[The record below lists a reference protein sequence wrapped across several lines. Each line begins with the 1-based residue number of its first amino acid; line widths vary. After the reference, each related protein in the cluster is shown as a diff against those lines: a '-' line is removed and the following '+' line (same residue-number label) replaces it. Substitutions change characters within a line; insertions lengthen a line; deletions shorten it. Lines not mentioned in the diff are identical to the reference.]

1 MHMSNIS
8 GKSRATSLPLR
19 CLASTPRMTLLYKLK
34 SGESKTIRVPFDP
47 LLSKYEDVKPRLLGM
62 KAEAQEGLG
71 MLKTPQLATFRLPP
85 LALASALVS
94 LTYFYLFSPPSP
106 GPTFLDIPV
115 GAMDAFFSPAHAF
128 RSATGFGLSF
138 RTACTI
144 LGTVH
149 AAETLYTWSLCR
161 HFVKSTLATAAYV
174 GGTFIFGMPI
184 WIDLK
189 RRVQEKR
196 IESVMKATSGSVW
209 WWSSNRIDVQAV
221 DEFLELLNSSLGNVC
236 QHHWTSQ
243 SKTGE
248 KYCMEQ

>member
-1 MHMSNIS
+1 MSDPVASKS
-8 GKSRATSLPLR
+8 GFLCMYMKNHPDTLVAYVKYFGKVEGNVLTAAMSSID
-19 CLASTPRMTLLYKLK
+19 SKGMTLLYKLK

-71 MLKTPQLATFRLPP
+71 MLKTPQLTTFRLPP

-106 GPTFLDIPV
+106 GTTFLDIPV
-115 GAMDAFFSPAHAF
+115 STMDAFFSPAHAF

-144 LGTVH
+144 LGSMH

-161 HFVKSTLATAAYV
+161 HFVKNTLATAAYIS
-174 GGTFIFGMPI
+174 GTFIFGMPI
-184 WIDLK
+184 WVDLK

-196 IESVMKATSGSVW
+196 IESVMKV
-209 WWSSNRIDVQAV
+209 
-221 DEFLELLNSSLGNVC
+221 E
-236 QHHWTSQ
+236 
-243 SKTGE
+243 
-248 KYCMEQ
+248 